1 MMGVSLASNEYGT
14 RPEPQ
19 LRLCGAW
26 LAALNRAP
34 VAEGRFVCEKK
45 HKVRRRAEG
54 AFWLG
59 RGWLVLVGYLF
70 LSTVSQLT
78 CSGSRCRAAEGEHLG
93 RASGS
98 CLHI

>member
-26 LAALNRAP
+26 LAALNGTP
-34 VAEGRFVCEKK
+34 VAEGRFVCERE
-45 HKVRRRAEG
+45 HEVRRRAEG
-54 AFWLG
+54 FFG
-59 RGWLVLVGYLF
+59 GGWRRKLVGVCP
-70 LSTVSQLT
+70 STISQLA
-78 CSGSRCRAAEGEHLG
+78 CSGSRCRAAAGEHLG
-93 RASGS
+93 RASGR